1 MEVSLFLLLSCNTL
15 ILQYSQRMHSLPQF
29 TRSTRGGEL
38 ARVGAIIF
46 EGNFTVS
53 EKFSSEQFSL
63 GAVVQGAF
71 ILGSNYPR
79 GQLSGKQFSPGA
91 VVWTPSKMQIKI
103 GQAMCKSF
111 VKNCTLTVC
120 QQNSTL
126 KKYIPYFIYSRNN
139 QVKFLQIF
147 P

>member
-79 GQLSGKQFSPGA
+79 GQLFGKQLSGANSPQEQLSGHPQKCRSKQGRQCVKA
-91 VVWTPSKMQIKI
+91 SSKTALLLCASKIAPSKNT
-103 GQAMCKSF
+103 F
-111 VKNCTLTVC
+111 LTLFTPE
-120 QQNSTL
+120 
-126 KKYIPYFIYSRNN
+126 IIR
-139 QVKFLQIF
+139 
-147 P
+147 